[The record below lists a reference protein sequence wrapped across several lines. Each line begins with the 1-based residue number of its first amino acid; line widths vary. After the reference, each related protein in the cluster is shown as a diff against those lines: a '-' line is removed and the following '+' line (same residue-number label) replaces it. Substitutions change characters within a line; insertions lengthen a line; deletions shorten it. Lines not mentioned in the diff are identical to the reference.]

1 MRRPLRRA
9 KELNIDYKFVA
20 PAGIEP
26 APEVPETS
34 VLSIILRRRAIVK
47 AKLAINYEKHLF
59 SSPNRSDYRYKKE
72 ENVKT

>member
-1 MRRPLRRA
+1 
-9 KELNIDYKFVA
+9 
-20 PAGIEP
+20 
-26 APEVPETS
+26 
-34 VLSIILRRRAIVK
+34 VK